1 MYKILLTIFFITIP
15 SISWSTT
22 FSLDKF
28 NIEINSNFLGEEIVL
43 FGQKDDGKDLII
55 IFEGSE
61 KPGKLFKKSKKGLFW
76 INERRDPDKIPSFFA
91 IFSTPK
97 KSINEIFLISSI
109 TRSHFLIQ
117 NSYSEKL
124 YQIREALRVKGLYFE
139 EELQSVEE
147 SLFIK
152 KFKIPD
158 NISAGDIKVYLY
170 EIKDNEV
177 INFSQKKLNIQ
188 KKGLTSKFETM
199 LEKQSLVYAIILVIF
214 SIVFSLISNWLFRR
228 R

>member
-1 MYKILLTIFFITIP
+1 MFKVIFTIILISCS
-15 SISWSTT
+15 SISWSAK

-28 NIEINSNFLGEEIVL
+28 NIEINSNFLGEEVVL
-43 FGQKDDGKDLII
+43 FGQKDEGKDLII
-55 IFEGSE
+55 IFEGTE
-61 KPGKLFKKSKKGLFW
+61 KKGKLFKKSKKGLFW
-76 INERRDPDKIPSFFA
+76 INDKKDLDKIPSFFA

-97 KSINEIFLISSI
+97 KSINEIFLIPSI

-117 NSYSEKL
+117 NSFSEKL

-139 EELQSVEE
+139 DELKSVEG

-158 NISAGDIKVYLY
+158 NISAGNIKVNLY
-170 EIKDNEV
+170 EIKDNKV

-188 KKGLTSKFETM
+188 KKGITSKFETM
-199 LEKQSLVYAIILVIF
+199 LEEQSLVYAIILVIF

>member
-1 MYKILLTIFFITIP
+1 MFKIIFTILLISCS
-15 SISWSTT
+15 SISWSAK

-28 NIEINSNFLGEEIVL
+28 NIEINSNFLGEEVVL
-43 FGQKDDGKDLII
+43 FGQKDEGKDLII
-55 IFEGSE
+55 IFEGTE
-61 KPGKLFKKSKKGLFW
+61 KQGKLFKKSKKGLFW
-76 INERRDPDKIPSFFA
+76 INDKKDLDKIPSFFA

-97 KSINEIFLISSI
+97 KSINEIFLIPSI

-117 NSYSEKL
+117 NSFSEKL

-139 EELQSVEE
+139 DELKSVEG

-158 NISAGDIKVYLY
+158 NISAGNIKVNLY
-170 EIKDNEV
+170 EIKDNKV

-188 KKGLTSKFETM
+188 KKGITSKFETM
-199 LEKQSLVYAIILVIF
+199 LEEQSLVYAIILVIF

>member
-1 MYKILLTIFFITIP
+1 MFKIIFTIFLISCS
-15 SISWSTT
+15 SISWSAK

-28 NIEINSNFLGEEIVL
+28 NIEINSNFLGEEVVL
-43 FGQKDDGKDLII
+43 FGQKDEGKDLII
-55 IFEGSE
+55 IFEGT
-61 KPGKLFKKSKKGLFW
+61 KKQGKLFKKSKKGLFW
-76 INERRDPDKIPSFFA
+76 INEKKDLDKVPSFFA

-97 KSINEIFLISSI
+97 KSINEIFLIPSI
-109 TRSHFLIQ
+109 TRSHDLIES
-117 NSYSEKL
+117 SYSEKL

-139 EELQSVEE
+139 DELQGVEE

-188 KKGLTSKFETM
+188 KKGITSRFETM
-199 LEKQSLVYAIILVIF
+199 LEEQSLVYAIILVVF

-228 R
+228 K

>member
-1 MYKILLTIFFITIP
+1 MFKIIFTIILISCS
-15 SISWSTT
+15 SISWSAK

-28 NIEINSNFLGEEIVL
+28 DIEINSNFLGEEVVL
-43 FGQKDDGKDLII
+43 FGQKDEGKDLII
-55 IFEGSE
+55 IFEGTE
-61 KPGKLFKKSKKGLFW
+61 KQGKLFKKSKKGLFW
-76 INERRDPDKIPSFFA
+76 INDKKDLDKIPSFFA

-97 KSINEIFLISSI
+97 KSINEIFLIPSI

-117 NSYSEKL
+117 SSFSEKL

-139 EELQSVEE
+139 DELQSVEG

-158 NISAGDIKVYLY
+158 NISVGNIKVNLY
-170 EIKDNEV
+170 EIKDNKV

-188 KKGLTSKFETM
+188 KKGITSRFETM
-199 LEKQSLVYAIILVIF
+199 LQEQSLVYAIILVIF

>member
-1 MYKILLTIFFITIP
+1 MFKIIFTILLISCS
-15 SISWSTT
+15 SISWSAK

-28 NIEINSNFLGEEIVL
+28 DIEINSNFLGEEVVL
-43 FGQKDDGKDLII
+43 FGQKDEGKDLII
-55 IFEGSE
+55 IFEGTE
-61 KPGKLFKKSKKGLFW
+61 KQGKLFKKSKKGLFW
-76 INERRDPDKIPSFFA
+76 INDKKDLDKIPSFFA

-97 KSINEIFLISSI
+97 KSINEIFLIPSI
-109 TRSHFLIQ
+109 TRSHFLIK
-117 NSYSEKL
+117 NSFSEKL

-139 EELQSVEE
+139 DELQSVEG

-158 NISAGDIKVYLY
+158 NISAGNIEVNLY
-170 EIKDNEV
+170 EIKDNKV

-188 KKGLTSKFETM
+188 KKGITSRFETM
-199 LEKQSLVYAIILVIF
+199 LEEQSLVYAVILVIF